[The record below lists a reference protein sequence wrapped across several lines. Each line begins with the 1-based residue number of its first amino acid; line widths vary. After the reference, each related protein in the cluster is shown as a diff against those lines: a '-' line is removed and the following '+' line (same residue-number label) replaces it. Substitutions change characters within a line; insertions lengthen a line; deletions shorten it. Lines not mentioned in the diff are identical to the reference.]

1 MKLKL
6 VKVVE
11 EEEEE
16 EDFQS
21 KVVDTINRWWN
32 VLEYYFFLAIGS
44 FVWTYGAISI
54 LTWQK
59 FPFHNH
65 LLEVGAIIFI
75 PIILLAA
82 MLTITDRTVKPKAD

>member
-11 EEEEE
+11 EE
-16 EDFQS
+16 DVSDSTQWMDS
-21 KVVDTINRWWN
+21 INRWWN
-32 VLEYYFFLAIGS
+32 VLEYYFFLIVGS
-44 FVWTYGAISI
+44 LAWTYGAISV

-65 LLEVGAIIFI
+65 LLEVGAILLV
-75 PIILLAA
+75 PIMLLAG
-82 MLTITDRTVKPKAD
+82 MLTLTDRTVKPKEE